1 MKKEELKR
9 IKDLKYE
16 LIVMKRKLQEEMN
29 HQATVL
35 LLMKDFEYYEL
46 QSQKISHEIELIDKI
61 INLIQVK
68 YLN

>member
-1 MKKEELKR
+1 MKKEELKT

-16 LIVMKRKLQEEMN
+16 LIVMKRKLQEEMD

-35 LLMKDFEYYEL
+35 LLMKDFKYYEL
-46 QSQKISHEIELIDKI
+46 QSQKISHEIELLDKI